1 MSKIYAGILQFK
13 PLLLKK
19 EENIEKIISFI
30 EKENPDLIVMPE
42 LAISGYFFKNK
53 VEILKVCEE
62 IPDGKF
68 FKIFKEISK
77 RKKCSYVIGFPER
90 YKNNFYNSALYI
102 TPYEFG
108 VYRKV
113 HLFYEEKKF
122 FKPGKKLNGI
132 FKIKNYKIGVLICFD
147 WIFPEA
153 ARTLALKGALAIAH
167 PSNLVLPGLGQ
178 LGMRV
183 RAIENRIFTIT
194 ANRVGT
200 EKRGKKEY
208 KFTGKSQII
217 NPKGEMIL
225 SFDEDEENLKI
236 CEVDLKEAENKF
248 ITPLNNIFKD
258 RKRKIYII

>member
-1 MSKIYAGILQFK
+1 MSKIYTGILQFN

-19 EENIEKIISFI
+19 EENIERIISFI

-42 LAISGYFFKNK
+42 LAISGYFFKSK
-53 VEILKVCEE
+53 EEILKVCEE

-68 FKIFKEISK
+68 FKIFKDISK
-77 RKKCSYVIGFPER
+77 RKKCSYVIGFPEK

-102 TPYEFG
+102 TPYEYG

-122 FKPGKKLNGI
+122 FKPGKRLDGI

-153 ARTLALKGALAIAH
+153 SRTLALKKCLAIAH

-178 LGMRV
+178 MGMRV

-194 ANRVGT
+194 ANRVGI
-200 EKRGKKEY
+200 EKRDDKEL
-208 KFTGKSQII
+208 KFTGKSQIV
-217 NPKGEMIL
+217 NPKGEIIL
-225 SFDEDEENLKI
+225 SFDEDEEKLKI
-236 CEVDLKEAENKF
+236 VEIDLKEAEDKF
-248 ITPLNNIFKD
+248 ITPYNHIFKD
-258 RKRKIYII
+258 RRGKIYFI